1 MTSSNFGAHVRDS
14 YRLDFAHQV
23 AAGRIKPLILP
34 YAVLGSFL
42 LPVLYF
48 TAPHVHRPWL
58 YAARWPLMAFIFV
71 FNLHETFTTSS
82 ANFAIGYAVGL
93 MQAWGIVWAATLLI
107 WMRPQFEAER
117 VEKRKRKRTKTTS
130 AGVSASASSVAR
142 QQSGPF
148 DDDKAP
154 DEDVATSLGEGY
166 EYYWQAYPADA
177 PWTTRL
183 GWSVDLVLSFRGTGW
198 NWCVPVVP
206 HFAKPEKPLS
216 GALVDLAS
224 IPLVTRQGY
233 RRYRTSGEWLRSQV
247 HVLLLGYLVLDLLSV
262 LMMKDPYFIL
272 GPELAATA
280 AAAAQPLLELPPFLA
295 ALPPVLLALFHSLSC
310 FAAIAVVI
318 HLIMTS
324 WQLVAHLL
332 LPPALV
338 TGRTRA
344 ELWHYP
350 SVNGSF
356 VHNVLD
362 RGVAGFWGGWW
373 HQTFRVA
380 FGAPG
385 AWLARR
391 GWLDLRTPRGKAIA
405 GLLAF
410 AQSGFL
416 HAMGSVTC
424 LPPSKPWLPV
434 LFFLLCWAGIF
445 VQAALSAL
453 LGHVLLPLVLPLLPA
468 DGGDDD
474 SGSSSSS
481 SANNNNNK
489 RPPSSTWPT
498 WLRRTGHFF
507 FCFVYLNACQF
518 LLCDDL
524 ARSAIWL
531 LEPVPVS
538 PLRALGLG
546 KPGDSWWRWGD
557 PALWPRWYYGGPS
570 RWWETGIAL

>member
-1 MTSSNFGAHVRDS
+1 MLPSHRPPITPATLSNFGAHVRDS
-14 YRLDFAHQV
+14 YRLHFAYQL
-23 AAGRIKPLILP
+23 AAGSIKPLILP
-34 YAVLGSFL
+34 YAVLGSFI

-48 TAPHVHRPWL
+48 TAPHVDRPWL
-58 YAARWPLMAFIFV
+58 YAARWPLMAFILV
-71 FNLHETFTTSS
+71 FNVYETFTTSS

-117 VEKRKRKRTKTTS
+117 VDKRRRTT
-130 AGVSASASSVAR
+130 SASSVAR
-142 QQSGPF
+142 QQNGHF
-148 DDDKAP
+148 DNAP
-154 DEDVATSLGEGY
+154 DEDIAASLREGY

-177 PWTTRL
+177 PWTSRL

-198 NWCVPVVP
+198 NWCVPVLP

-233 RRYRTSGEWLRSQV
+233 RRYRTGGEWLRSQV
-247 HVLLLGYLVLDLLSV
+247 RVLVLGYLVLDLLSV

-272 GPELAATA
+272 GPELAA
-280 AAAAQPLLELPPFLA
+280 AAQSLELPPLLA

-310 FAAIAVVI
+310 FAAIVVVI
-318 HLIMTS
+318 NLIMTS
-324 WQLVAHLL
+324 WQLVAHYL
-332 LPPALV
+332 LPSSLL
-338 TGRTRA
+338 TGSTRA

-362 RGVAGFWGGWW
+362 KGVTGFWGGWW

-380 FGAPG
+380 FSAPST
-385 AWLARR
+385 WLARR
-391 GWLDLRTPRGKAIA
+391 GWIDLRTPRGKTIA

-416 HAMGSVTC
+416 HAMGSVSC

-434 LFFLLCWAGIF
+434 VFFLLCWAGIF
-445 VQAALSAL
+445 VQTALSAL
-453 LGHVLLPLVLPLLPA
+453 LHHLLVLPLPPA
-468 DGGDDD
+468 RGG
-474 SGSSSSS
+474 G
-481 SANNNNNK
+481 SANKDKK
-489 RPPSSTWPT
+489 RPPSWPT
-498 WLRRTGHFF
+498 WLRRTGNFF

-518 LLCDDL
+518 FLCDDL
-524 ARSAIWL
+524 SRSAIWL

-538 PLRALGLG
+538 PMRALGLG

-570 RWWETGIAL
+570 RWWVTGIAL